1 VGCLLKFIG
10 TNQHVL
16 EKRVSEEEQK
26 RGKEKMQK
34 RIIDEINKRY
44 KNDVIRKSSLINF
57 LKSLDLR
64 SEPTKIEKYLI
75 YKELKNAL
83 QN

>member
-1 VGCLLKFIG
+1 M
-10 TNQHVL
+10 
-16 EKRVSEEEQK
+16 E
-26 RGKEKMQK
+26 K